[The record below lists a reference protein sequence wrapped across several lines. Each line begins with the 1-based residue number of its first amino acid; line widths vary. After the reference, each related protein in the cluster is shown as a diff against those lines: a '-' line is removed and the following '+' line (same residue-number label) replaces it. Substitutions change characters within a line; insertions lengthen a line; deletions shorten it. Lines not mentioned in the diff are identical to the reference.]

1 MGTTCWR
8 EEAQR
13 GLRGGGGLHKTRR
26 WPSQAGT
33 LMPVLP
39 WKEAGWGGGLGSPR
53 GAGRIPRL
61 AGEHWM
67 DTARMC

>member
-1 MGTTCWR
+1 MGTTCWL

-13 GLRGGGGLHKTRR
+13 GLRGGGGLHKTGR

-33 LMPVLP
+33 LMPMLP
-39 WKEAGWGGGLGSPR
+39 WKEADLGGGLGSPR
-53 GAGRIPRL
+53 GAGRIPKL
-61 AGEHWM
+61 AGKCWM